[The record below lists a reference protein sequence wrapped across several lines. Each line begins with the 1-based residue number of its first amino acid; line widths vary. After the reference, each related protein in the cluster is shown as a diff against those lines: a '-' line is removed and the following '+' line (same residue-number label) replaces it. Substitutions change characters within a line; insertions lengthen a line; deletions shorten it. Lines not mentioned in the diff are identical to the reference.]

1 MSGNVKIQNHRRK
14 SMTVTT
20 NIFKKNLTC
29 TYKSNVPSSVM
40 IATYDVAANFQKHAD
55 GDGEMISAQDSSII
69 DKTTKN

>member
-40 IATYDVAANFQKHAD
+40 IATYDVAANF
-55 GDGEMISAQDSSII
+55 
-69 DKTTKN
+69 